1 MRPSLAIPIKEFVVL
16 ASNSVWGRSIGLGLG
31 LLGLLASSSQ
41 AQWLGHDYAVHGAP
55 YSNFVASSFLNQTS
69 LNQAAVQG
77 KRAGAA
83 DNLSSRVDTTTI
95 VGKTF
100 QPAVSAHQ
108 LAQRYNPSQR
118 AQIENAFVQAFEG
131 YQKIEAQFGIPK
143 GDLAGG
149 VAAFIA
155 GNYIAYRNLDFPDKD
170 FPPLVEQIRNA
181 LAANPAVAQASV
193 SDKRQAYEQLA
204 MVGMFMAVSRE
215 ALKRK
220 PDPKVEANFRET
232 ARANLEQLL
241 KTDADRLQITER
253 GLVIQ

>member
-1 MRPSLAIPIKEFVVL
+1 MSRNKHLNFVRLSLA
-16 ASNSVWGRSIGLGLG
+16 ASAVWV
-31 LLGLLASSSQ
+31 SQ
-41 AQWLGHDYAVHGAP
+41 HTSAQWLGNDYAVYGAP
-55 YSNFVASSFLNQTS
+55 YSNYVASSFLNQTY
-69 LNQAAVQG
+69 LNEAAAKG
-77 KRAGAA
+77 SAKKNGSRTAA
-83 DNLSSRVDTTTI
+83 IGSTGSGGTL
-95 VGKTF
+95 VGTRF
-100 QPAVSAHQ
+100 QPAASARQ
-108 LAQRYNPSQR
+108 LAQRYNPAQR
-118 AQIENAFVQAFEG
+118 HQIENAFVQAFEG

-170 FPPLVEQIRNA
+170 FPPLVEQIRDA
-181 LAANPAVAQASV
+181 LTANPAVSRASA

-232 ARANLEQLL
+232 ARANLEQFL
-241 KTDADRLQITER
+241 KTDADRVQITER